1 MLVEVL
7 EIAADIV
14 GLYLDYDKIQSND
27 ALRKYLDSQVSA
39 YQDLM
44 VSLEN
49 EILREVYSARV
60 DEAKAHILTAQ
71 EDLDA
76 ASRAGSS
83 ATGTLELVDDARDDA
98 AEALH
103 SLSLTLQ
110 GLKGGC
116 NVELEQTYIEAVAA
130 AFSNAAD
137 AGTLKCTAYHMLDEL
152 GVPDS
157 SSDRAKVIGCLLE
170 LADWALTGIRT
181 VNDSHFVYYT
191 WTYHDG
197 PQVINQY
204 GFKYDG
210 VRNIVSEARAGNRKL
225 NSDAKKMAQ
234 DVMTGSM
241 EQRFE
246 SLKAV
251 QQIGTIEN
259 QLTRG
264 MQAAQATSVREASR
278 QRRAAYQAM
287 RRVPVA

>member
-1 MLVEVL
+1 MF
-7 EIAADIV
+7 A
-14 GLYLDYDKIQSND
+14 
-27 ALRKYLDSQVSA
+27 
-39 YQDLM
+39 
-44 VSLEN
+44 LEN

-76 ASRAGSS
+76 ASRAGSA

-110 GLKGGC
+110 GLAGGC
-116 NVELEQTYIEAVAA
+116 RVELEQTYIEAVAA

-137 AGTLKCTAYHMLDEL
+137 AGTLKCTAYHMLDGL

-181 VNDSHFVYYT
+181 LNDSHFVYYI

-204 GFKYDG
+204 GYKYDG

-225 NSDAKKMAQ
+225 NSDAKKVAQ
-234 DVMTGSM
+234 DVMRGAM
-241 EQRFE
+241 EQRFD
-246 SLKAV
+246 SIKAV
-251 QQIGTIEN
+251 QQIDTIVN

-278 QRRAAYQAM
+278 QRRAAYQAA